1 MEYRDEIIDAF
12 KNGTFS
18 SEFLKQ
24 SDAAAHN
31 YVLKDVDNSIQET
44 KSIKEEIN
52 LSLYENVFELLPADY
67 AKMLINIKDADENKG
82 IVAEAKN
89 RISDLKDRIKGMN
102 ETAKKKNADETLEII
117 KKILD
122 YHKNA
127 QKIFQHA
134 SRLDKGESKPKP
146 EESIA
151 ERVKLRR
158 QKMDIIRK
166 KKENLNNEF
175 FSHYFDYLNPAIMF
189 KRLRDANDE
198 KNKDLV
204 KSINK
209 KLTKLKNIV
218 KKVAKVEQN
227 EKIIDIVE
235 RSLDLDSE
243 NQSGKGLK
251 ILIPIQMLS
260 RLPIFLAQL
269 KAGNNSEK
277 LKNEIRYLLYSLYRS
292 KKLTK
297 QLKV

>member
-1 MEYRDEIIDAF
+1 MKQK
-12 KNGTFS
+12 KNGDTT
-18 SEFLKQ
+18 LKIIEK
-24 SDAAAHN
+24 
-31 YVLKDVDNSIQET
+31 VL
-44 KSIKEEIN
+44 
-52 LSLYENVFELLPADY
+52 DY
-67 AKMLINIKDADENKG
+67 KKDA
-82 IVAEAKN
+82 
-89 RISDLKDRIKGMN
+89 
-102 ETAKKKNADETLEII
+102 
-117 KKILD
+117 
-122 YHKNA
+122 
-127 QKIFQHA
+127 QQIFQHT
-134 SRLDKGESKPKP
+134 SKVDKGKPKSKP

-158 QKMDIIRK
+158 RKLDVIKK
-166 KKENLNNEF
+166 KKENINNEL
-175 FSHYFDYLNPAIMF
+175 FSYYLDYLNPVITF
-189 KRLRDANDE
+189 ERLRDATDQ

-277 LKNEIRYLLYSLYRS
+277 LKNEIRQLLYSLYRS

-297 QLKV
+297 QLYKSLIDII

>member
-1 MEYRDEIIDAF
+1 M
-12 KNGTFS
+12 
-18 SEFLKQ
+18 
-24 SDAAAHN
+24 
-31 YVLKDVDNSIQET
+31 
-44 KSIKEEIN
+44 
-52 LSLYENVFELLPADY
+52 FE
-67 AKMLINIKDADENKG
+67 
-82 IVAEAKN
+82 
-89 RISDLKDRIKGMN
+89 
-102 ETAKKKNADETLEII
+102 
-117 KKILD
+117 
-122 YHKNA
+122 
-127 QKIFQHA
+127 
-134 SRLDKGESKPKP
+134 
-146 EESIA
+146 
-151 ERVKLRR
+151 
-158 QKMDIIRK
+158 
-166 KKENLNNEF
+166 
-175 FSHYFDYLNPAIMF
+175 
-189 KRLRDANDE
+189 RLRDTSDE

-277 LKNEIRYLLYSLYRS
+277 LKNEIRQLLYSLYRS

-297 QLKV
+297 QLYKSLIDII

>member
-12 KNGTFS
+12 KDGTFS

-24 SDAAAHN
+24 SDAAAHD

-127 QKIFQHA
+127 QKFFSMHQDLI
-134 SRLDKGESKPKP
+134 
-146 EESIA
+146 
-151 ERVKLRR
+151 
-158 QKMDIIRK
+158 
-166 KKENLNNEF
+166 KEN
-175 FSHYFDYLNPAIMF
+175 
-189 KRLRDANDE
+189 
-198 KNKDLV
+198 
-204 KSINK
+204 
-209 KLTKLKNIV
+209 
-218 KKVAKVEQN
+218 Q
-227 EKIIDIVE
+227 
-235 RSLDLDSE
+235 
-243 NQSGKGLK
+243 NQSLK
-251 ILIPIQMLS
+251 
-260 RLPIFLAQL
+260 
-269 KAGNNSEK
+269 KALQRG
-277 LKNEIRYLLYSLYRS
+277 
-292 KKLTK
+292 
-297 QLKV
+297 

>member
-1 MEYRDEIIDAF
+1 M
-12 KNGTFS
+12 
-18 SEFLKQ
+18 
-24 SDAAAHN
+24 
-31 YVLKDVDNSIQET
+31 DV
-44 KSIKEEIN
+44 IK
-52 LSLYENVFELLPADY
+52 
-67 AKMLINIKDADENKG
+67 
-82 IVAEAKN
+82 
-89 RISDLKDRIKGMN
+89 
-102 ETAKKKNADETLEII
+102 
-117 KKILD
+117 
-122 YHKNA
+122 
-127 QKIFQHA
+127 
-134 SRLDKGESKPKP
+134 
-146 EESIA
+146 
-151 ERVKLRR
+151 
-158 QKMDIIRK
+158 K
-166 KKENLNNEF
+166 KKENINNEL
-175 FSHYFDYLNPAIMF
+175 FSYYLDYLNPVITF
-189 KRLRDANDE
+189 ERLRDATDQ

-277 LKNEIRYLLYSLYRS
+277 LKNEIRQLLYSLYRS

-297 QLKV
+297 QLYKSLIDII